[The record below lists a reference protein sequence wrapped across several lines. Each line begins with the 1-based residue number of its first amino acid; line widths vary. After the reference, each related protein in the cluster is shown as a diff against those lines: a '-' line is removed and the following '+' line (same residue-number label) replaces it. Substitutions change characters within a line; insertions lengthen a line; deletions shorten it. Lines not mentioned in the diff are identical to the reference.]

1 VVHGQSIK
9 TTAEHPFYVPA
20 QGKFVAAGELQV
32 GERLVGH
39 QARSGARHQLWGGRT
54 RCGAPDTR
62 CGAARC

>member
-1 VVHGQSIK
+1 
-9 TTAEHPFYVPA
+9 
-20 QGKFVAAGELQV
+20 LQV